1 MECLVKTAKT
11 LGNLTNA
18 STHSRW
24 SLGQLY
30 GRISRCSKA
39 APINLPV
46 MRGVRVYVKSEGLKL
61 YWNTHKRSILTVAF
75 LCLLPSSFIGYEY
88 EAIRGFLFFIGVNS
102 LFLLSTLIPFRKSLR
117 SKYGKSQS

>member
-1 MECLVKTAKT
+1 MDCFIKTD
-11 LGNLTNA
+11 LNQPNITNA
-18 STHSRW
+18 SVHSLR

-30 GRISRCSKA
+30 GRISLRSRA
-39 APINLPV
+39 APINLPS

-75 LCLLPSSFIGYEY
+75 LCLMPSSFIGYEY

-117 SKYGKSQS
+117 SKYGKSQF

>member
-1 MECLVKTAKT
+1 MDCFIKTE
-11 LGNLTNA
+11 LNQPNITNA
-18 STHSRW
+18 SVHSLR

-30 GRISRCSKA
+30 GRISLRSRA
-39 APINLPV
+39 APINLPS

-75 LCLLPSSFIGYEY
+75 LCLMPSSFIGYEY

-117 SKYGKSQS
+117 SKYGKSQF